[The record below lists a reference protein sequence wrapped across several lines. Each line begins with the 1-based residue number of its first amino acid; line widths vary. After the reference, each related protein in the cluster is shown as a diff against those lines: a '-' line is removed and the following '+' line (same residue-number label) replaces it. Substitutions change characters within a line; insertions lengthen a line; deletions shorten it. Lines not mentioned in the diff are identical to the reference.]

1 MNFDSRF
8 YYALQTTKKRDNGL
22 IALLFT
28 KTARRISADLFNYF
42 AISVSDAAAIL

>member
-1 MNFDSRF
+1 ML
-8 YYALQTTKKRDNGL
+8 YKQLKMRDNGL